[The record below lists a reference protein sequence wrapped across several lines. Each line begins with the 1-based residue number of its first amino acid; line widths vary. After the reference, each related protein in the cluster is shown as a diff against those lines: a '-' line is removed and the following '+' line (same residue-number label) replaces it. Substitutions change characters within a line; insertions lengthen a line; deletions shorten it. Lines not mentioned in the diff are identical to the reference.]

1 MRKDTPNAKK
11 ICLFTFVALIAST
24 LQAQEYYWKVGL
36 DYFFD
41 NTEYE
46 NSSFLDSETMNGI
59 WLNPMGTIEWNDKHS
74 INAGVNL
81 LNIPGMGKA
90 INTVDV
96 TLYYQ
101 HTSPNV
107 LFRAGS
113 FPRDEVLGNYN
124 TFFFKDSI
132 NHFTPLM
139 RGVFLQIGNSRNFFN
154 AWFDRTGYPT
164 PTSREHFFEGLSGK
178 ASSGIF
184 FADFQSYMFHY
195 SNTRPATPGMGVSEN
210 LQLQATVGIE
220 HERDEGFKGL
230 VAVGTLM
237 GYERDRRF
245 ENELYKPVGFVARGD
260 AEIWGIGTKNLL
272 YIGDSRMR
280 LADKFGGDLY
290 WGTQFLRAGSYLK
303 SEWYIR
309 LVESEKVKVRFNC
322 NLHFTEGEV
331 LLQQMLTVSASISNL
346 APEREK
352 KTIYP
357 WMKVFD

>member
-1 MRKDTPNAKK
+1 MQKK

-139 RGVFLQIGNSRNFFN
+139 WGGYSYKSGTAGISSTRGS
-154 AWFDRTGYPT
+154 TG
-164 PTSREHFFEGLSGK
+164 R
-178 ASSGIF
+178 
-184 FADFQSYMFHY
+184 
-195 SNTRPATPGMGVSEN
+195 ATP
-210 LQLQATVGIE
+210 L
-220 HERDEGFKGL
+220 
-230 VAVGTLM
+230 
-237 GYERDRRF
+237 
-245 ENELYKPVGFVARGD
+245 P
-260 AEIWGIGTKNLL
+260 
-272 YIGDSRMR
+272 
-280 LADKFGGDLY
+280 
-290 WGTQFLRAGSYLK
+290 RAGS
-303 SEWYIR
+303 
-309 LVESEKVKVRFNC
+309 
-322 NLHFTEGEV
+322 
-331 LLQQMLTVSASISNL
+331 ISSWDC
-346 APEREK
+346 REK
-352 KTIYP
+352 HPREYSLPIFNRTCFITRTP
-357 WMKVFD
+357 GRRHRAWA